1 MTHAQ
6 HTRALAGLHPYRTGF
21 CDGIFNRESCS
32 PWAALPLSFAKS
44 ADYLRGYLE
53 GEKRRQED
61 ERAALPIHFKPA
73 TN

>member
-1 MTHAQ
+1 MTTQ
-6 HTRALAGLHPYRTGF
+6 HKSLAGLHPYRTGF

-32 PWAALPLSFAKS
+32 PWAGQPLSFTKN

-53 GEKRRQED
+53 GEARRMED
-61 ERAALPIHFKPA
+61 ERAAQPITFKPA